1 MTTKDSL
8 KNLIDQ
14 LPDEELHAAKRF
26 IEYLRDARSP
36 LLDVLREAPEEADEL
51 NEEAAAALREAE
63 LEVKSGDVV
72 THAELK
78 RELSL

>member
-8 KNLIDQ
+8 KDLIDQ

-26 IEYLRDARSP
+26 IEYLRDGGSP
-36 LLDVLREAPEEADEL
+36 LLGVLLEAPEDDADL
-51 NEEAAAALREAE
+51 SEEAAAALREAE
-63 LEVKSGDVV
+63 LEVKAGDVV

>member
-26 IEYLRDARSP
+26 IEYLRDAGSP

>member
-8 KNLIDQ
+8 KDLIDQ
-14 LPDEELHAAKRF
+14 LPDEELHVAKRF
-26 IEYLRDARSP
+26 IEYLRDAGSP
-36 LLDVLREAPEEADEL
+36 LLDVLLEAPEEADEL
-51 NEEAAAALREAE
+51 NDETVTALREAE
-63 LEVKSGDVV
+63 LEVKAGDVV

>member
-8 KNLIDQ
+8 KDLIDQ

-26 IEYLRDARSP
+26 MEYLRDAGSP
-36 LLDVLREAPEEADEL
+36 LLDVLLEAPEEADEL
-51 NEEAAAALREAE
+51 NEKAAAALREAE
-63 LEVKSGDVV
+63 LEVKAGDVV

>member
-8 KNLIDQ
+8 KDLIDQ
-14 LPDEELHAAKRF
+14 LPDEELHTANRF
-26 IEYLRDARSP
+26 MEYLRDAGSL
-36 LLDVLREAPEEADEL
+36 LLDVLLEAPEEADEL
-51 NEEAAAALREAE
+51 NEETAAALREAE
-63 LEVKSGDVV
+63 LEVKAGDVV

>member
-8 KNLIDQ
+8 KDLIDQ
-14 LPDEELHAAKRF
+14 LPDEELHTAKRF
-26 IEYLRDARSP
+26 MEYLRDAGSP
-36 LLDVLREAPEEADEL
+36 LLDVLLEAPEEADEL
-51 NEEAAAALREAE
+51 SEDAAAALREAE
-63 LEVKSGDVV
+63 LEVKIGDVV

>member
-8 KNLIDQ
+8 KDLIDQ
-14 LPDEELHAAKRF
+14 LPDEELHTAKRF
-26 IEYLRDARSP
+26 MEYLRDANSP
-36 LLDVLREAPEEADEL
+36 LLHVLLEAPEEAGEL
-51 NEEAAAALREAE
+51 SEEAAAALREAE
-63 LEVKSGDVV
+63 LEIKAGDVV

>member
-8 KNLIDQ
+8 KDLIDQ
-14 LPDEELHAAKRF
+14 LPDEELHTAKRF
-26 IEYLRDARSP
+26 IEYLRDAGSP
-36 LLDVLREAPEEADEL
+36 LLDVLLEAPEEADEL

-63 LEVKSGDVV
+63 LEVKAGDVV